1 MMIYIVNGP
10 NGANAEGDANKS
22 GLGFANLQS
31 FVDQQF

>member
-10 NGANAEGDANKS
+10 NGVNAGKDANKS
-22 GLGFANLQS
+22 GLGFASLQS